1 MAHSRQ
7 MSAKSNSRVDDNSQN
22 WNLGTLGALQ
32 AALRSRSLL
41 RSLTALYSLVEE
53 ETCASSLFQGL
64 PETHSLLSS

>member
-7 MSAKSNSRVDDNSQN
+7 MSAKSNPRVGDNSQN

-41 RSLTALYSLVEE
+41 GSLTALYSLAEE
-53 ETCASSLFQGL
+53 ETRASSLFQGL